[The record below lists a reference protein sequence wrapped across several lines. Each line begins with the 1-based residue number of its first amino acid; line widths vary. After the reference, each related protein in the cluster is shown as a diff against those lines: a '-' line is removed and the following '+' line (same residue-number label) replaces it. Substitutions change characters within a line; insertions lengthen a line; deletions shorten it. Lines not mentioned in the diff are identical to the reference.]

1 MIRRRGEAWEVG
13 VAAVERFDV
22 VVVGAGSAGCAVAAR
37 ASEDPAIR
45 VLLLEAGPEDRNPW
59 IHLPIGYYRTIF
71 DPRVARTYHTE
82 PEEGVAGRSIV
93 WPRGRV
99 LGGCSSINGLAW
111 VRGQAEDFDHWRQRG
126 CVGWSFADV
135 LPVFK
140 RIEAYEGGDPEW
152 RGRDG
157 PVRVS
162 GPRHRMELLDAF
174 VAAANQAGV
183 PTNPD
188 YNGPRQDGVGYFQL
202 SIGNGLRCSAA
213 VAYLRPARGRPNL
226 VIRTEAVVQRLSL
239 DGRRVTG
246 LVYRRAGREHR
257 VEAREVVLAAGAIA
271 SPQLLLLSGIGPPEE
286 LKVHGIEVRHALPG
300 VGRNL
305 QDHYQA
311 RMVFRCTRPITL
323 NDVAHSPWRK
333 VLAGLEW
340 ALRRTGPLT
349 VGAGVVALFW
359 RTRPELATP
368 DIEFHVIPFSAERPG
383 EPLHPFPGFTIS
395 TCQLRPES
403 RGRLTLRSAD
413 PENPPRIFPNY
424 LATETDRRTMVEGL
438 RLIRRIVGQPAMR
451 PYVEAEHQPGPGCRS
466 DEDLLAYVRAKGT
479 TIFHPTSTCAM
490 GPATDPMAVVDPRL
504 RVHGLEGLRVADA
517 SIMPTVVSGNTNAAC
532 IMIGERCADFIRA
545 DRSH

>member
-1 MIRRRGEAWEVG
+1 MAER
-13 VAAVERFDV
+13 ERFDV

-37 ASEDPAIR
+37 LSEDPTTR
-45 VLLLEAGPEDRNPW
+45 VLLLEAGPEDKNPW

-71 DPRVARTYHTE
+71 DERTARTYRTE
-82 PEEGVAGRSIV
+82 PEEGVAGRSIL

-111 VRGQAEDFDHWRQRG
+111 VRGQAEDYDHWRQRG
-126 CVGWSFADV
+126 CEGWSFADV

-140 RIEAYEGGDPEW
+140 RLEAYPEGDPQW
-152 RGRDG
+152 RGREG
-157 PVRVS
+157 PVAVS

-174 VAAANQAGV
+174 VAAANQAGI

-188 YNGPRQDGVGYFQL
+188 YNGPRQEGVGYFQL
-202 SIGNGLRCSAA
+202 SIRNGFRCSAA
-213 VAYLRPARGRPNL
+213 VAYLRPARKRPNL
-226 VIRTEAVVQRLSL
+226 EVRTEALACRLL
-239 DGRRVTG
+239 FEGRRVTG
-246 LVYRRAGREHR
+246 LVYRRGGEERT
-257 VEAREVVLAAGAIA
+257 VEAAEVVLAAGAIA
-271 SPQLLLLSGIGPPEE
+271 SPQLLMLSGIGPAAHLAE
-286 LKVHGIEVRHALPG
+286 HGIPVRHDLPG

-311 RMVFRCTRPITL
+311 RIVYRCTRPITL
-323 NDVAHSPWRK
+323 NEVSHALWRK
-333 VLAGLEW
+333 ALAGLEW
-340 ALRRTGPLT
+340 ALFRTGPLT

-368 DIEFHVIPFSAERPG
+368 DVEFHVIPFSADRPG
-383 EPLHPFPGFTIS
+383 EPLHPFPGFTVS

-403 RGRLTLRSAD
+403 RGRLELRSAD
-413 PENPPRIFPNY
+413 PADAPKIFPNY
-424 LATETDRRTMVEGL
+424 LATETDRRTMVDGL
-438 RLIRRIVGQPAMR
+438 ELIRRIAAQPALR
-451 PYVEAEHQPGPGCRS
+451 PYVAEEHLPGPACRS
-466 DEDLLAYVRAKGT
+466 REDLLAYVREKGT

-490 GPATDPMAVVDPRL
+490 GPASDPMVVVDPRL

-545 DRSH
+545 DRRSRAAA